1 MLTSS
6 MSRLSFARVLI
17 ELDLLV
23 ELPHSINVVLPN
35 GACLV
40 QPVAYET
47 LPKFYKHCRVLGH
60 TTVMCSKV
68 SPAMGANNKGSQD
81 SISAGRTSRVSNR
94 SNHQHSTKATSRET
108 LKASQGVVQEAL
120 SLDPM
125 HLEARDTVDRC
136 CDVAV
141 TQINYPS
148 LNKQDSIEQANGRS
162 HEKDLVQIFML
173 DVMQFEGN

>member
-68 SPAMGANNKGSQD
+68 SPAMGANNKGNSLHL
-81 SISAGRTSRVSNR
+81 SISITIF
-94 SNHQHSTKATSRET
+94 
-108 LKASQGVVQEAL
+108 LK
-120 SLDPM
+120 
-125 HLEARDTVDRC
+125 
-136 CDVAV
+136 
-141 TQINYPS
+141 
-148 LNKQDSIEQANGRS
+148 K
-162 HEKDLVQIFML
+162 EK
-173 DVMQFEGN
+173 